1 MARHRQLDAARRTR
15 IGQVTGLLIVLLI
28 TSSRVSAQES
38 GPDTA
43 RFAAAQKAYDDGQW
57 DQAEKLA
64 TGPIN
69 QPPNFDF
76 LRGLALARLSQW
88 EGARQAFEA
97 GHQKAPRDP
106 RFLVELAG
114 VAYKQQDLSA
124 AKRELHA
131 ALLLNAKDA
140 YSLEFLGTIYFL
152 QGNLEAALKYWNLAG
167 KPRLNNVA
175 FSPLVRLGE
184 TLRDRAIAFNA
195 PQILTRDALA
205 TTEARLDNLGIF
217 ANRRIELAPA
227 ASGNYDLT
235 LHLAERD
242 GWGESNVSGLLALLR
257 GLLYATVYPEF
268 FNLGHGAMNF
278 TSLVRWDD
286 QKRRVFA
293 ALSTPLFHDPSLS
306 FRVYFDARNENWNLS
321 ENLFVTGAPLANLNL
336 RRIAGGGEL
345 RGVVDGN
352 WSWSTGLEVSN
363 RSFRNLP
370 GQMSGS
376 ERNFFTDTTGF
387 ASWLRGERILLNA
400 PERRFTVNS
409 SAEARVGRD
418 FASGLGPSGT
428 LKTSLRANWLPRA
441 QGDDYEVE
449 TQLRA
454 GGTAGKVPLDEL
466 FQLGIERDNDLWLR
480 GHAGTT
486 DGRKGAA
493 PLGRRY
499 LLVNG
504 ELDKY
509 IFKGAFFTIKL
520 GPFVDSGAIADSS
533 GMFGSQKWLWDVGGQ
548 CKVRILGSVTVLLSY
563 GRDLRSGRGVFY
575 ATTLPK

>member
-1 MARHRQLDAARRTR
+1 MARHRQLDAARCTR
-15 IGQVTGLLIVLLI
+15 IGQVIGLLIVLLV
-28 TSSRVSAQES
+28 TSSRAWAQES
-38 GPDTA
+38 DSDTA

-69 QPPNFDF
+69 QPPSFDF

-140 YSLEFLGTIYFL
+140 YSLEFLGMIFFL

-175 FSPLVRLGE
+175 FSPAPRLKE

-205 TTEARLDNLGIF
+205 TTEARLDNLGVF
-217 ANRRIELAPA
+217 ANRRVELAPA
-227 ASGNYDLT
+227 ALRNYDLT

-242 GWGESNVSGLLALLR
+242 GWGESKVSGLLSLFR
-257 GLLYATVYPEF
+257 GLPYATVYPEF
-268 FNLGHGAMNF
+268 FNLDHGAMNF

-293 ALSTPLFHDPSLS
+293 AFSAPLFHDPGLS
-306 FRVYFDARNENWNLS
+306 FRLYFDARNENWNLS
-321 ENLFVTGAPLANLNL
+321 ENLFATGAPLTNLNL
-336 RRIAGGGEL
+336 RRIAGGAEL
-345 RGVVDGN
+345 RGVVNGN
-352 WSWSTGLEVSN
+352 WSWSAGLEVSN

-370 GQMSGS
+370 DQMSGS
-376 ERNFFTDTTGF
+376 ERSFFADTTGF
-387 ASWLRGERILLNA
+387 ASWLRGERVLLNV

-441 QGDDYEVE
+441 QGDDYEVG

-533 GMFGSQKWLWDVGGQ
+533 EMFGSQKWLWDAGGQ

>member
-1 MARHRQLDAARRTR
+1 
-15 IGQVTGLLIVLLI
+15 
-28 TSSRVSAQES
+28 
-38 GPDTA
+38 
-43 RFAAAQKAYDDGQW
+43 
-57 DQAEKLA
+57 
-64 TGPIN
+64 
-69 QPPNFDF
+69 
-76 LRGLALARLSQW
+76 
-88 EGARQAFEA
+88 
-97 GHQKAPRDP
+97 
-106 RFLVELAG
+106 
-114 VAYKQQDLSA
+114 
-124 AKRELHA
+124 
-131 ALLLNAKDA
+131 
-140 YSLEFLGTIYFL
+140 
-152 QGNLEAALKYWNLAG
+152 
-167 KPRLNNVA
+167 
-175 FSPLVRLGE
+175 
-184 TLRDRAIAFNA
+184 
-195 PQILTRDALA
+195 
-205 TTEARLDNLGIF
+205 
-217 ANRRIELAPA
+217 
-227 ASGNYDLT
+227 
-235 LHLAERD
+235 
-242 GWGESNVSGLLALLR
+242 
-257 GLLYATVYPEF
+257 
-268 FNLGHGAMNF
+268 
-278 TSLVRWDD
+278 
-286 QKRRVFA
+286 
-293 ALSTPLFHDPSLS
+293 
-306 FRVYFDARNENWNLS
+306 
-321 ENLFVTGAPLANLNL
+321 
-336 RRIAGGGEL
+336 
-345 RGVVDGN
+345 VVNGN

-370 GQMSGS
+370 GQISGS

-387 ASWLRGERILLNA
+387 ASWLRGERILLNV

-428 LKTSLRANWLPRA
+428 LKTSLSARWLPRA
-441 QGDDYEVE
+441 QGEDYEVE

-509 IFKGAFFTIKL
+509 IFKGTFFTIKL

-533 GMFGSQKWLWDVGGQ
+533 GMFGSRKWLWDAGGQ